1 MHIDLD
7 DIDNFQ
13 VLYVTYDEKGNL
25 IPYIHSS
32 LYLKN
37 GEPIH
42 SFEMPFQEALN
53 KMVEMNNFG
62 EIDSEAK
69 HEIIDHLRAISSII
83 SNKIKELQSVD

>member
-1 MHIDLD
+1 M
-7 DIDNFQ
+7 
-13 VLYVTYDEKGNL
+13 
-25 IPYIHSS
+25 HSS

-42 SFEMPFQEALN
+42 SSEIPFQEALN

-69 HEIIDHLRAISSII
+69 HEIIEHLRALSSII
-83 SNKIKELQSVD
+83 SNKIKELQNSD